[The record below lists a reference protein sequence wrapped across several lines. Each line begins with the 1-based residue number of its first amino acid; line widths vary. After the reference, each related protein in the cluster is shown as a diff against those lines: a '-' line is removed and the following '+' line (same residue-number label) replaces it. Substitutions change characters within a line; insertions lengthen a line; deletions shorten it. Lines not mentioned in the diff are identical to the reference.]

1 MERGARRMQS
11 VPLIVIGLLV
21 VVVYAAPLARSALN
35 LGAALGIAIGAV
47 LLLYGIFFGAVNGAI
62 AHAWQGMAGRVVL
75 CVVGAVVVAIVAAGG
90 VAVGHIVS
98 ASGKAPSEDAT
109 VVVLGCKVRG
119 TVPSLSL
126 YHRIEAAGEYLEE
139 HPDAMCI
146 LSGGMGDAEDIS
158 EAECMYRYLVDRGI
172 DPDRL
177 IKEEASSTTREN
189 IANSKRIIGQRGLS
203 PDLALVTNGY
213 HQYRAQLIASE
224 QGLEAG
230 AVSAETAWYLV
241 PTYGLREICAIIHE
255 WL

>member
-1 MERGARRMQS
+1 MHS
-11 VPLIVIGLLV
+11 VVLILIGV
-21 VVVYAAPLARSALN
+21 VVVVVFAAPLARSMPN
-35 LGAALGIAIGAV
+35 LGSVLGIAIGVV

-75 CVVGAVVVAIVAAGG
+75 CVVGAVLVAA
-90 VAVGHIVS
+90 VATSAAAGAHIVS
-98 ASGKAPSEDAT
+98 ALHKAPAENAT

-126 YHRIEAAGEYLEE
+126 YHRIEAAADYLDE
-139 HPDAMCI
+139 HPDATCI
-146 LSGGMGDAEDIS
+146 LSGGQGDAEDIS
-158 EAECMYRYLVDRGI
+158 EAECMYRYLVDFGI

-177 IKEEASSTTREN
+177 IKEEASSTTVEN
-189 IANSKRIIGQRGLS
+189 IANSKRIIEQRGLS

-224 QGLEAG
+224 QGLDAG
-230 AVSAETAWYLV
+230 AVRAETAWWLV
-241 PTYGLREICAIIHE
+241 PTYVLREICAIAHE